1 MTHQVIYTTPIW
13 NISNAHMIINALT
26 ANTTVR
32 WNKMLNEICR
42 LHRKLDFD
50 HKIKVTM
57 TRTGYESD
65 IYKNDILKIING
77 NILKVV
83 RPSGEIVLI
92 NSRYIVTA
100 YTTKRDLW

>member
-1 MTHQVIYTTPIW
+1 
-13 NISNAHMIINALT
+13 MIISALT
-26 ANTTVR
+26 VSMTVR

>member
-13 NISNAHMIINALT
+13 NTSNVHMIITALT
-26 ANTTVR
+26 VNTTVR

>member
-1 MTHQVIYTTPIW
+1 MTPQVTLTTVLW
-13 NISNAHMIINALT
+13 NTSSVHMIITVLT
-26 ANTTVR
+26 VNMTAR
-32 WNKMLNEICR
+32 WNKMLNEICK

-50 HKIKVTM
+50 HKIKVAM
-57 TRTGYESD
+57 TRSDYETD

-83 RPSGEIVLI
+83 RPYGGIVLI